1 MVILFFSFCY
11 QIQRAPRVSGITFIM
26 YAQAQH
32 IWNQDDLK
40 EIDKWVNIYLLSIS
54 IESNRYLVSPFVAHE
69 NYTSWM
75 KGFSYYWYCHVC
87 LTPLGIWY
95 HHLLDM
101 NTTHRVW
108 YVSLSTGVFMS
119 SHFFRYLVSPSVAL
133 EHYTLCM
140 ICFCTTGFVMS
151 SLSVRYLVSPSV
163 AQEHDTLF
171 MIGFFYYSY
180 CHVVSLRLV
189 FGITL
194 CCTRTQHYTVCMLGF
209 VYYWYCHVVSL
220 LYVFGITIC
229 CTRTWN
235 IVYDR
240 FLLLLVLSCRLP
252 PLGIW
257 YHHLLHT
264 NMTHCVWYISFTT
277 GIVISSPSFR
287 YLVSPSVAHEHYT
300 LCMIGFIYYWYC
312 HFVSLL

>member
-1 MVILFFSFCY
+1 MVVLFFSFCY
-11 QIQRAPRVSGITFIM
+11 QIQRAPLVSGITFIM

-54 IESNRYLVSPFVAHE
+54 IVSNRYLVSPFVAHE

-75 KGFSYYWYCHVC
+75 KGFFYYWYCHVC

-101 NTTHRVW
+101 NTTYRVW
-108 YVSLSTGVFMS
+108 YVSLSTGIFMS

-133 EHYTLCM
+133 EQYTLCM
-140 ICFCTTGFVMS
+140 ICFFTTGIVMS

-163 AQEHDTLF
+163 AHEHDTLC
-171 MIGFFYYSY
+171 MICFFYNWY
-180 CHVVSLRLV
+180 CPVVSLRL
-189 FGITL
+189 
-194 CCTRTQHYTVCMLGF
+194 
-209 VYYWYCHVVSL
+209 
-220 LYVFGITIC
+220 VFGITIC
-229 CTRTWN
+229 CTRTWH

-240 FLLLLVLSCRLP
+240 FRLLLVLFCLLT
-252 PLGIW
+252 PLCIW

-264 NMTHCVWYISFTT
+264 NMTHCVW
-277 GIVISSPSFR
+277 
-287 YLVSPSVAHEHYT
+287 
-300 LCMIGFIYYWYC
+300 
-312 HFVSLL
+312 